1 MKVKILYFASIR
13 EKLGKD
19 AEEIELPAGIDT
31 VAGLRSH
38 LQRLGSSYDNA
49 FSEKALIRAAV
60 NQDMVQ
66 GEAAIG
72 AGDEV
77 AFFPPVTGG

>member
-1 MKVKILYFASIR
+1 MKVKVLYFASLR
-13 EKLGKD
+13 EKIGKD
-19 AEEIELPAGIDT
+19 AEEIELPAGVAT
-31 VAGLRSH
+31 VAALRRHLGGLGGVYENS
-38 LQRLGSSYDNA
+38 
-49 FSEKALIRAAV
+49 FSTKILLRAAV

-66 GEAAIG
+66 PAAPIN

>member
-1 MKVKILYFASIR
+1 MKLKVLYFASLR

-19 AEEIELPAGIDT
+19 AEEVELPAGVAT
-31 VAGLRSH
+31 VAGLRNH
-38 LQRLGSSYDNA
+38 LHGRGGSYEKA
-49 FSEKALIRAAV
+49 FSEKALVRAAV
-60 NQDMVQ
+60 NQDMSQ
-66 GEAAIG
+66 PAATIK

>member
-1 MKVKILYFASIR
+1 MKLRVLYFASLR

-19 AEEIELPAGIDT
+19 AEEIEVPADVAT

-38 LQRLGSSYDNA
+38 LQRLGSSYENA

>member
-1 MKVKILYFASIR
+1 MKVKILYFASVR

-19 AEEIELPAGIDT
+19 AEEVELPAGVAT
-31 VAGLRSH
+31 VAGLLDH
-38 LQRLGSSYDNA
+38 LQGLGGSYENA
-49 FSEKALIRAAV
+49 FSEKALLRAAV

-66 GEAAIG
+66 AEAAIK
-72 AGDEV
+72 AGDEI

>member
-1 MKVKILYFASIR
+1 MKLKVLYFAGLR
-13 EKLGKD
+13 EKVGKD
-19 AEEIELPAGIDT
+19 AEEIELPASVAT
-31 VAGLRSH
+31 VAALRSH
-38 LQRLGSSYDNA
+38 LRGLGGVYENS
-49 FSEKALIRAAV
+49 FSEKILLRAAV

-66 GEAAIG
+66 PTAAVK

>member
-1 MKVKILYFASIR
+1 MKVKVLYFASLR
-13 EKLGKD
+13 EKIGTG
-19 AEEIELPAGIDT
+19 AEDIELPAGVAT
-31 VAGLRSH
+31 VAALRSH
-38 LQRLGSSYDNA
+38 LRDRGGVYEIS
-49 FSEKALIRAAV
+49 FSEKILLRAAI

-66 GEAAIG
+66 PASAIK

>member
-1 MKVKILYFASIR
+1 MKVKVLYFASLR

-19 AEEIELPAGIDT
+19 AEEIELPTGVTT
-31 VAGLRSH
+31 VAALRSQ
-38 LQRLGSSYDNA
+38 LKSRGGVYENS
-49 FSEKALIRAAV
+49 FSEKILLRAAV

-66 GEAAIG
+66 PTAAVK
-72 AGDEV
+72 AGDEI